1 VSVTVVSCLY
11 GERIYQRFALA
22 WRHSLRTL
30 ERQPDAMIVAGDW
43 HARIPPSATSVVSLC
58 PWRHPQAYYLQ
69 QAITAAETD
78 WVWIL
83 DIDDLALPDALN
95 GIDDVKA
102 DVWMM
107 GYERSDGEAYVPPP
121 LEAMDVLGA
130 STSPIPAGSAIR
142 TEAFHDCGGF
152 YDVAFQDWALWRS
165 LAKDGA
171 TFESSGRANY
181 RYNRHPATRSE
192 VELSPSLREAHL
204 PRCSK
209 PRMKPLRLDE
219 VSAVIVTRG
228 NTDLTTV
235 LDSLIFN
242 DRIVWDNSREPVD
255 EMTYGRALAIG
266 RAKNPI
272 IYSQDDDIIHTAENQ
287 ARIVA
292 EYQPGVL
299 TGCMWPEWSDGARA
313 QGIQDGYDDLVFAGS
328 GSVYDAHVPAIAAA
342 RYLEQYPYDDFF
354 LLWADTII
362 GVLAPNRQLDIRFD
376 ALPCAEDADRMCNLP
391 DGTAMKTEA
400 IRRAR

>member
-1 VSVTVVSCLY
+1 
-11 GERIYQRFALA
+11 
-22 WRHSLRTL
+22 
-30 ERQPDAMIVAGDW
+30 
-43 HARIPPSATSVVSLC
+43 
-58 PWRHPQAYYLQ
+58 
-69 QAITAAETD
+69 
-78 WVWIL
+78 
-83 DIDDLALPDALN
+83 
-95 GIDDVKA
+95 
-102 DVWMM
+102 
-107 GYERSDGEAYVPPP
+107 
-121 LEAMDVLGA
+121 
-130 STSPIPAGSAIR
+130 
-142 TEAFHDCGGF
+142 
-152 YDVAFQDWALWRS
+152 
-165 LAKDGA
+165 
-171 TFESSGRANY
+171 
-181 RYNRHPATRSE
+181 
-192 VELSPSLREAHL
+192 
-204 PRCSK
+204 
-209 PRMKPLRLDE
+209 
-219 VSAVIVTRG
+219 
-228 NTDLTTV
+228 V

-255 EMTYGRALAIG
+255 AMTYGRALAIG

-292 EYQPGVL
+292 EYRPGVL
-299 TGCMWPEWSDGARA
+299 TGCMWREWSDGARA

-400 IRRAR
+400 IRRAREVRDMALA